1 MIKVFTTK
9 FDFNHYRN
17 SLDAQKKN
25 YKIGLVPTMG
35 NLHKGH
41 LSLIEK
47 SAQDNDIT
55 VITIF
60 VNPTQFG
67 PTEDFDKYPR
77 TLDDDLARI
86 SSIAITIDSNKE
98 IVVFAPKSIEE
109 IYPKGFSTTIS
120 IGAMK
125 EKLEGAIRPTHFD
138 GVTTVVYRLFSIAG
152 AHNAYFG
159 QKDFQ
164 QCLII
169 KKMVLDLELSVV
181 IHIMPIIRNTEG
193 LALSSRNQYLSDK
206 ERTLALTL
214 PHTLNIIEKLI
225 KTNQDYKSF
234 IEELKKD
241 ERWNYICVLDAKSLE
256 EPDTNTSELVI
267 IGAFKLGNT
276 RLLDNK
282 LVTLKKEITHHD
294 GQ

>member
-9 FDFNHYRN
+9 FDFNHYRKC
-17 SLDAQKKN
+17 LDGQNKN
-25 YKIGLVPTMG
+25 FKIGLVPTMG

-47 SAQDNDIT
+47 SAHDNDIT

-86 SSIAITIDSNKE
+86 SSIAIAIDSKKE

-109 IYPKGFSTTIS
+109 IYPKGFSSTIS

-138 GVTTVVYRLFSIAG
+138 GVTTVVYRLFSIAR

-169 KKMVLDLELSVV
+169 KKMVLDLELPLT

-214 PHTLNIIEKLI
+214 PHSLNIIEKLI

-241 ERWNYICVLDAKSLE
+241 ERWSYICVLDAKTLE

-282 LVTLKKEITHHD
+282 LVTLKKENTHHD
-294 GQ
+294 G